1 LKDIFLFLN
10 VQDSVQA
17 LLKSLNSIHFLSI
30 HSVESAQISI
40 LSSNHPIMSFEQ
52 LGDDSRGRRKS
63 MVKIPRLKGR
73 SNYLEWAQAVEVHLK
88 AEQCWGIVT
97 GELQRPT
104 QPQYNPYTK
113 PISAIELQAAEPGPV
128 LSATAAAQRL
138 TVIDAEIK
146 RWEAWEGK
154 HQYAIEQ
161 VFKTVERSIWDCLAH

>member
-1 LKDIFLFLN
+1 
-10 VQDSVQA
+10 
-17 LLKSLNSIHFLSI
+17 
-30 HSVESAQISI
+30 
-40 LSSNHPIMSFEQ
+40 MSFEQ
-52 LGDDSRGRRKS
+52 LGDDFRGRRKP
-63 MVKIPRLKGR
+63 MVKVPRLKGR

-113 PISAIELQAAEPGPV
+113 PISTVELQAAEPGPV

-138 TVIDAEIK
+138 TVIDAKIK
-146 RWEAWEGK
+146 RWETWEGK

-161 VFKTVERSIWDCLAH
+161 VFKTVEKSIWDCLAHQDETQALWEEI